1 MSCPSSPDAPDT
13 LRRQRF
19 VAESEYLLAEQ
30 ERIQNRQDLAAE
42 RARGQQ
48 LLAAESEVREHINAH
63 VTGASGALLAE
74 IADLRQRR
82 LQHASDHGEKHHS
95 RKGQGG

>member
-30 ERIQNRQDLAAE
+30 ERIQNRQD
-42 RARGQQ
+42 
-48 LLAAESEVREHINAH
+48 LAAESEVREHINAH